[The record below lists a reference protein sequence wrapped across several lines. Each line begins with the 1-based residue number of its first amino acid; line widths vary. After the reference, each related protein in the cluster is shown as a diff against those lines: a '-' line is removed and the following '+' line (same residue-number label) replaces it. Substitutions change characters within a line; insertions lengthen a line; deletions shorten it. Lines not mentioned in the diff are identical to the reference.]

1 MVSFQQ
7 MLSDMNPMNYT
18 LNGEPATFYGM
29 IAVTTLIL
37 GYVTVMESA
46 NATEKKF
53 DLLESIIPKKT
64 SDEPSST
71 LIPGPGLMP
80 IPVDTEP
87 VVAVPIP
94 DSPPREE
101 RIEKTIPE
109 NESEKEEKQEEKEA
123 KMEEEKQEE
132 KEAKIEEE
140 KEAKIEEE
148 KQEEKE
154 AKMEEKEAKMEEKEA
169 EKKPIGGKKRTKRR
183 RSLRKKN
190 TRKYKKKLH

>member
-101 RIEKTIPE
+101 IIEKTIPE

-123 KMEEEKQEE
+123 KMEEEKQED
-132 KEAKIEEE
+132 

>member
-132 KEAKIEEE
+132 KQEE

>member
-29 IAVTTLIL
+29 IAVTTLVL

-71 LIPGPGLMP
+71 LIPGPSLMP

-123 KMEEEKQEE
+123 KMEEEKQEKQEE

-140 KEAKIEEE
+140 KEAKM
-148 KQEEKE
+148 EEKE
-154 AKMEEKEAKMEEKEA
+154 VKMEEKEAKMEEKET
-169 EKKPIGGKKRTKRR
+169 EKKPLGGKKRTKRR